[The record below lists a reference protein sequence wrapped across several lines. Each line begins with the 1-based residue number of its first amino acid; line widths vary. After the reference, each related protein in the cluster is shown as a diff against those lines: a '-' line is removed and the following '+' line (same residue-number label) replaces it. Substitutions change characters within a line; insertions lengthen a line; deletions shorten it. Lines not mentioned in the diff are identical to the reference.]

1 MVALSKLLVAGAL
14 VATCTFSVSGVAANA
29 SSKMDS
35 RSFMKL
41 LELSKKAGSD
51 QAVVAHF
58 KKLYSYDSKDITDH
72 VTLNTAETPGVVVT
86 DVEIDADKLDK
97 PEEMEEKPD
106 GSDWEKKDV
115 KKRQGD
121 KALIDALGLD
131 TSTFPAVHVFKG
143 GESVASLPVK
153 EDSTSVEDVQ
163 QFLLT
168 KAGIR
173 VVNTDAIP
181 ELEPTLLKF
190 LSSPTEDGIDEMDKE
205 IRKLGELSAARELL
219 TESILRVMKTVL
231 TKKSSGKLEDGGEKY
246 VEKELARVQ
255 GMLSSAAIT
264 EAKKKDM
271 GMKVKALSMM
281 NGAVAASR
289 AASEKKEL

>member
-1 MVALSKLLVAGAL
+1 MGVLSKLAVAAVASTAL
-14 VATCTFSVSGVAANA
+14 LANGVEANA

-41 LELSKKAGSD
+41 LEMSKKAGEN

-106 GSDWEKKDV
+106 ASDWEKKDV

-121 KALIDALGLD
+121 KALVEALELDATAL
-131 TSTFPAVHVFKG
+131 PAVHVFKNG
-143 GESVASLPVK
+143 KSVGSMKV
-153 EDSTSVEDVQ
+153 EDDSTTVEDVQ
-163 QFLLT
+163 SFLMT
-168 KAGIR
+168 QGIR
-173 VVNTDAIP
+173 SMSGDAIP
-181 ELEPTLLKF
+181 ELEPSMLAFLKAP
-190 LSSPTEDGIDEMDKE
+190 SEQGIDDMDKE
-205 IRKLGELSAARELL
+205 IRKLGELSAARESLTAMLL
-219 TESILRVMKTVL
+219 KVMKTVV
-231 TKKSSGKLEDGGEKY
+231 KKVVTDKKEKDGVAY

-255 GMLSSAAIT
+255 GMLKSNAVT
-264 EAKKKDM
+264 DAKKKEM
-271 GMKVKALSMM
+271 ETKVKALNMM
-281 NGAVAASR
+281 SGAIAS
-289 AASEKKEL
+289 AGVEKKEL